1 MFIRRFLRCA
11 RGNVAVEF
19 GFLVPL
25 LVIMALGAFDFGR
38 YGLGLLRV
46 SSAARAGVL
55 YGTLDHSTANDI
67 ANMVQ
72 HARDDAVDPTNE
84 LSVAARQFC
93 RCPSGAE
100 VACSTVCTDGAYPP
114 LYVEVTVTD
123 NLDLLFNYPGVPTTV
138 TMAAGEP
145 DAGAVTEA
153 RHEAILE
160 G

>member
-1 MFIRRFLRCA
+1 MLLLMRRLWRCP

-46 SSAARAGVL
+46 SSAARAGVQ

-67 ANMVQ
+67 ANMIQ
-72 HARDDAVDPTNE
+72 SARDDAVDPANA

-100 VACSTVCTDGAYPP
+100 VACSPPCPDGAAPP
-114 LYVEVTVTD
+114 LYVEVTVADT
-123 NLDLLFNYPGVPTTV
+123 LDLLFAYPGVPSPV
-138 TMAAGEP
+138 TLAAGSRRR
-145 DAGAVTEA
+145 V
-153 RHEAILE
+153 R
-160 G
+160 